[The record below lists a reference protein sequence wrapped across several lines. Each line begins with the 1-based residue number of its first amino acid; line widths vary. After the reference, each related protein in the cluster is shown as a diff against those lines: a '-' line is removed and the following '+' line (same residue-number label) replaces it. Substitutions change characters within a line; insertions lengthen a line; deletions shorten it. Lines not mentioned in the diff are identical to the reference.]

1 MLRVRVTARL
11 GGNSRI
17 KPVPAD
23 NAMTQPGGVRDDGT
37 LVTYAPKLKIEPE
50 GNAPVFKT
58 VKYDSKEVQ

>member
-17 KPVPAD
+17 KPVPAGD
-23 NAMTQPGGVRDDGT
+23 DMTQPVGVREDGT
-37 LVTYAPKLKIEPE
+37 LVTYAPKPKIEPE
-50 GNAPVFKT
+50 GNALVFKT